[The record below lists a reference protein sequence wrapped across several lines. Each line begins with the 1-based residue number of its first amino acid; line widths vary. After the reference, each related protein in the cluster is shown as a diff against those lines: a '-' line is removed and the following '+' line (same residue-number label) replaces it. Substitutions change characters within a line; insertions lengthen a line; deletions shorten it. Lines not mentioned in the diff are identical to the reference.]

1 MQMKLDMMD
10 EDLMDMLDDTSVL
23 TLEELSG
30 MSGRSVSELIEMK
43 MELNNYETH

>member
-1 MQMKLDMMD
+1 MKLDMMD
-10 EDLMDMLDDTSVL
+10 EDLMDMLDDTCVL

-43 MELNNYETH
+43 REMEDNG

>member
-1 MQMKLDMMD
+1 MKLDMMD
-10 EDLMDMLDDTSVL
+10 EDLMDMLDDTCVL

>member
-23 TLEELSG
+23 TLDELSA
-30 MSGRSVSELIEMK
+30 MSGRTVSELIEMK
-43 MELNNYETH
+43 MELDYNG

>member
-23 TLEELSG
+23 TLDELSA
-30 MSGRSVSELIEMK
+30 MSGRTVSELIEMK
-43 MELNNYETH
+43 MEMDNNG

>member
-23 TLEELSG
+23 TLEELPD
-30 MSGRSVSELIEMK
+30 MSGRSVGESIEMK
-43 MELNNYETH
+43 REMQENG

>member
-23 TLEELSG
+23 TLDELSA
-30 MSGRSVSELIEMK
+30 MSGRTVSELIEMK
-43 MELNNYETH
+43 MELDDYVSH

>member
-23 TLEELSG
+23 TLDELSA
-30 MSGRSVSELIEMK
+30 MSGRTVSELIEMK
-43 MELNNYETH
+43 MELNENG

>member
-23 TLEELSG
+23 TLDELSA
-30 MSGRSVSELIEMK
+30 MSGRTVSELIEMK
-43 MELNNYETH
+43 MELDDYGSN

>member
-10 EDLMDMLDDTSVL
+10 EDLMDMLDDTCVL

-43 MELNNYETH
+43 REMEDNG

>member
-23 TLEELSG
+23 TLEELSA
-30 MSGRSVSELIEMK
+30 MSGRTVSELIEMK
-43 MELNNYETH
+43 MELNENG